1 MELRNEELESYI
13 NHHWEQSIIPTLC
26 EYIKIPN
33 VAPSFDRKWQA
44 NGYIEKAVKLAVDW
58 CLQLGIEGM
67 NLSIERIENRTPLV
81 FMDIAPTDS
90 ANESTVL
97 LYGHL
102 DKQPEMTGWDE
113 DKGPWKPVIQ
123 NNKLYGRGAA
133 DDGYALF
140 SILTSIKALQTQN
153 IPHSRCVVIIESC
166 EEGGSHDL
174 PFYIE
179 KLEDRIGQPDF
190 VVCLDSGC
198 GNYDQLWLTT
208 SLRGSVIGTL
218 SVELL
223 KQGIHSGNG
232 GGVVASSFR
241 VLRNILERLEDSA
254 TGAIHIEELNV
265 DIPQERLE
273 QTKKTAKIIG
283 NSSSA
288 SYPLIA
294 GVNTVTEDPYE
305 LILNRTWRPSLA
317 YTGAEGFPPVDIA
330 GNVLRPK
337 SLFKLSLRIPPLT
350 DSQSIAKKIK
360 QILESNPPYGAK
372 VQFTH
377 MGGTD
382 GWNAPPMSNW
392 FSEALEEASNLY
404 FEKEPVFM
412 GEGGS
417 VPFMHLLATKFPKAE
432 FMITGV
438 LGPYSNAHGPNEFL
452 HLPMVKKLTCC
463 VTHVLAK
470 QAKA

>member
-1 MELRNEELESYI
+1 MELVKEELE
-13 NHHWEQSIIPTLC
+13 NFVDHLWEQSIIPKLC

-33 VAPSFDRKWQA
+33 VAPSFDNNWQA
-44 NGYIEKAVKLAVDW
+44 NGFIEEAVQLAVDW
-58 CLQLGIEGM
+58 ILQLGIEGM
-67 NLSIERIENRTPLV
+67 ELSIERLENRTPLI
-81 FMDIAPTDS
+81 FMDIAPTDT
-90 ANESTVL
+90 ANKSTVL

-123 NNKLYGRGAA
+123 DDKLYGRGAA

-140 SILTSIKALQTQN
+140 SILTAVKALQSRN

-166 EEGGSHDL
+166 EEGGSNDL
-174 PFYIE
+174 PYYIE
-179 KLEDRIGQPDF
+179 KLESRIGKPDF
-190 VVCLDSGC
+190 IVCLDSGC

-223 KQGIHSGNG
+223 KQGIHSGSG

-254 TGAIHIEELNV
+254 TGAIQIDELNL
-265 DIPQERLE
+265 DIPEERLV
-273 QTKKTAKIIG
+273 QARQTAKIFG
-283 NSSSA
+283 KKFFE
-288 SYPLIA
+288 SYPLLP
-294 GVNTVTEDPYE
+294 GVTTTTDDPYE
-305 LILNRTWRPSLA
+305 LILNRTWRPSLSFVG
-317 YTGAEGFPPVDIA
+317 TDGFPPVETA

-337 SLFKLSLRIPPLT
+337 SMFKLSMRIPPLV
-350 DSQSIAKKIK
+350 DSQSIAEKV
-360 QILESNPPYGAK
+360 QNILEKDPPYGAR
-372 VQFTH
+372 VQYTP
-377 MGGTD
+377 MGGTN
-382 GWNAPPMSNW
+382 GWNAPAMSNW
-392 FSEALEEASNLY
+392 FGEALNESSNRY
-404 FEKEPVFM
+404 FGKAPVFM

-417 VPFMHLLATKFPKAE
+417 VPFMHLLASKFPKAE

-438 LGPYSNAHGPNEFL
+438 LGPHSNAHGPNEFL
-452 HLPMVKKLTCC
+452 HLPTVKKLTCC

-470 QAKA
+470 QANS